1 MQNFL
6 KHEVEFYFN
15 FMTFKNS
22 TCNLTQN
29 KQINKKLKILLQ
41 KFIKYK
47 ILQTFSQF
55 YFHLLP
61 FNIEKL
67 EGIEFSKLFSNSIAL
82 TKVYIKIICSCLTT
96 CNFFFL

>member
-1 MQNFL
+1 MQKFL

-15 FMTFKNS
+15 FITFKNS

-29 KQINKKLKILLQ
+29 KQTNKKLKILLK

-47 ILQTFSQF
+47 IHQTFCQF

-61 FNIEKL
+61 FNIEEL
-67 EGIEFSKLFSNSIAL
+67 EGIKFSKLF
-82 TKVYIKIICSCLTT
+82 
-96 CNFFFL
+96 